1 MGGAVSVDEGE
12 MEMPRARFGR
22 IATPRQDRLALR
34 PEAGLRPQPP
44 PQLAT
49 LSAKSHHDSSTQ
61 EEFPQF

>member
-1 MGGAVSVDEGE
+1 MGGPVSVDEGE
-12 MEMPRARFGR
+12 TELSRVRFGR
-22 IATPRQDRLALR
+22 NATPLQDRLALR